1 MPEFSPTTFLEV
13 WDKTVENHSND
24 IFLIFENSDGD
35 SIEWK
40 YGDFDKE
47 VSKTAGVLNQHGVR
61 AGDSVHLALANC
73 PAFISVWL
81 AAVRIGAWIVPSD
94 PMGGSADLA
103 SHIERTS
110 PKLGFCAKK
119 TC

>member
-35 SIEWK
+35 SIEWN

-47 VSKTAGVLNQHGVR
+47 VSKTAGVLNQHC
-61 AGDSVHLALANC
+61 LLY
-73 PAFISVWL
+73 
-81 AAVRIGAWIVPSD
+81 
-94 PMGGSADLA
+94 
-103 SHIERTS
+103 TS
-110 PKLGFCAKK
+110 PSPRDRTRSRMPSSA
-119 TC
+119 

>member
-61 AGDSVHLALANC
+61 AGDSVHLALSL
-73 PAFISVWL
+73 I
-81 AAVRIGAWIVPSD
+81 
-94 PMGGSADLA
+94 
-103 SHIERTS
+103 HI
-110 PKLGFCAKK
+110 
-119 TC
+119 